1 MRALLNSQNW
11 YEEKHA
17 GQLFDNFDIK
27 AHFVQ
32 LSSQISCP
40 LSRDHYPFCWRIPI
54 VRVMRANFASERTCI
69 AALIYTHSAADFA

>member
-27 AHFVQ
+27 ANFVQ

-54 VRVMRANFASERTCI
+54 